1 MSQLSEPEQA
11 DYQSPSRP
19 IPGGS
24 RSMLGKFGSCSRRQ
38 ERGGSFM
45 GQLLRSL
52 AMASLVLL
60 STKAFAQDLP
70 CGAFRR
76 NLLGSWSA
84 LRLVTIQ
91 GREGP
96 ISIRRGR
103 TFRLEDYYK
112 GLDLA
117 ALLERN
123 CRGRIPNSFPETSA
137 QNVPCGAFRR
147 NLLGSWS
154 ALRLVTIQGPEGP
167 ISIRRGKT
175 FRLEDYHKGL
185 DVAALLE
192 QNCR

>member
-11 DYQSPSRP
+11 DYQSPSRS

-24 RSMLGKFGSCSRRQ
+24 RSILGKFASCSKRQ
-38 ERGGSFM
+38 ERGVSIMGRLFRSF
-45 GQLLRSL
+45 
-52 AMASLVLL
+52 AMVSMVLL

-91 GREGP
+91 GPEGP
-96 ISIRRGR
+96 ISMRRGR
-103 TFRLEDYYK
+103 TFRLGDYYK

-123 CRGRIPNSFPETSA
+123 CRGRIPNSFPETLA

-167 ISIRRGKT
+167 ISIRRGRT
-175 FRLEDYHKGL
+175 FRLEDYYKGL
-185 DVAALLE
+185 NLAALLE
-192 QNCR
+192 QKCR